1 MKIISVFIDRKG
13 ENMEDEEIIN
23 LYWNRQEKA
32 IYETDKKYG
41 KYCST
46 ISFNIL
52 QNNEETKECV
62 NDTYLKTWD
71 SIPPQRPNILKVYLG
86 RIARNLAI
94 NQYERKKAKK
104 RDYTLEIAL
113 EELNEC
119 LSSKNNVEEEFDYNE
134 LVNMLNVFLS
144 KLSQDK
150 RKIFLERY
158 WYLYSIKEISSR
170 NKISESNV
178 KTILLRIRKGLKNF
192 LKEGD
197 LYE

>member
-13 ENMEDEEIIN
+13 EKMEDEEIID
-23 LYWNRQEKA
+23 LYWNRQERA
-32 IYETDKKYG
+32 ILETDKKYG
-41 KYCST
+41 KYCNT

-52 QNNEETKECV
+52 QNKEESKECV
-62 NDTYLKTWD
+62 NDTYLKTWN
-71 SIPPQRPNILKVYLG
+71 SIPPQRPNVLKVYLG
-86 RIARNLAI
+86 KIARNLAI

-119 LSSKNNVEEEFDYNE
+119 ISSNNNVEEQLKYND
-134 LVNMLNVFLS
+134 LIKMLNAFLA
-144 KLSQDK
+144 KLSQNK

-158 WYLYSIKEISSR
+158 WYLYSIKEISSN
-170 NKISESNV
+170 NKISESNT
-178 KTILLRIRKGLKNF
+178 KAILMRIRNQLKDY
-192 LKEGD
+192 LKEGG

>member
-1 MKIISVFIDRKG
+1 
-13 ENMEDEEIIN
+13 MEDEEIVN

-41 KYCST
+41 RYCNT

-52 QNNEETKECV
+52 HNGEEAKECV
-62 NDTYLKTWD
+62 NDTYLKTWNT
-71 SIPPQRPNILKVYLG
+71 IPDQRPNLLKAYLG
-86 RIARNLAI
+86 KIARNLAL
-94 NQYERKKAKK
+94 NRYERKKAKK
-104 RDYTLEIAL
+104 RDCTLEIAL

-119 LSSKNNVEEEFDYNE
+119 IPSNNDVEKELDYNE
-134 LVNMLNVFLS
+134 LVNTLNVFLS

-158 WYLYSIKEISSR
+158 WYLYSIKEISYF
-170 NKISESNV
+170 NNISENNT
-178 KTILLRIRKGLKNF
+178 KILLLRLRNQLKKY
-192 LKEGD
+192 LKEGG

>member
-1 MKIISVFIDRKG
+1 MR
-13 ENMEDEEIIN
+13 DEEIIN
-23 LYWNRQEKA
+23 LYWERQEKA

-41 KYCST
+41 RYCNT

-52 QNNEETKECV
+52 QNSEEAKECV
-62 NDTYLKTWD
+62 NDTYLKTWN
-71 SIPPQRPNILKVYLG
+71 SIPPQKPNILKAYLG

-94 NQYERKKAKK
+94 NQYERKKAKR

-119 LSSKNNVEEEFDYNE
+119 ISSNNNVEKELNYKE
-134 LVNMLNVFLS
+134 LVKALNNFLS
-144 KLSQDK
+144 ELSQDK

-158 WYLYSIKEISSR
+158 WYLYSIKEISSN
-170 NKISESNV
+170 NKISESNA
-178 KTILLRIRKGLKNF
+178 KIILLRMRNQLKNY
-192 LKEGD
+192 LKEGG

>member
-41 KYCST
+41 KYCTT

-62 NDTYLKTWD
+62 NDTYLKTWN

-113 EELNEC
+113 EEL
-119 LSSKNNVEEEFDYNE
+119 DYNE
-134 LVNMLNVFLS
+134 LVNMLNIFVS
-144 KLSQDK
+144 RLSQDK

-158 WYLYSIKEISSR
+158 WYLYSIKEISSN

-178 KTILLRIRKGLKNF
+178 KTILLRIRSQLKDY
-192 LKEGD
+192 LKEGG

>member
-1 MKIISVFIDRKG
+1 MR
-13 ENMEDEEIIN
+13 DEEIIN
-23 LYWNRQEKA
+23 LYWTRQEKA

-41 KYCST
+41 RYCNT

-52 QNNEETKECV
+52 QNNEEAKECV
-62 NDTYLKTWD
+62 NDTYLKAWNK
-71 SIPPQRPNILKVYLG
+71 IPPQRPNILKVYLG

-119 LSSKNNVEEEFDYNE
+119 IPSTNNVEDEVDYGE
-134 LVNMLNVFLS
+134 LINILNIFLS
-144 KLSQDK
+144 ELSKDK

-158 WYLYSIKEISSR
+158 WYLYSIKEISF
-170 NKISESNV
+170 NNNISESNT
-178 KTILLRIRKGLKNF
+178 KIILLRLRNQLKNC
-192 LKEGD
+192 LKEGGW
-197 LYE
+197 YE

>member
-1 MKIISVFIDRKG
+1 
-13 ENMEDEEIIN
+13 MEDEKIVN
-23 LYWNRQEKA
+23 LYWAREEKA

-41 KYCST
+41 KYCNT

-52 QNNEETKECV
+52 QNEEEAKECV
-62 NDTYLKTWD
+62 NDTYLKTWNN
-71 SIPPQRPNILKVYLG
+71 IPPQRPNILKVYLG
-86 RIARNLAI
+86 RITRNLAI

-119 LSSKNNVEEEFDYNE
+119 ISSNSNVEEELSYNE
-134 LVNMLNVFLS
+134 LVNQLNAFLE

-150 RKIFLERY
+150 RKIFLDRY
-158 WYLYSIKEISSR
+158 WYLYSIKKISFL
-170 NKISESNV
+170 NNISESNV
-178 KTILLRIRKGLKNF
+178 KTILLRIREKLKNY
-192 LKEGD
+192 LKEGE

>member
-1 MKIISVFIDRKG
+1 
-13 ENMEDEEIIN
+13 MEDEEIID

-32 IYETDKKYG
+32 IFETDKKYG
-41 KYCST
+41 HYCNT

-52 QNNEETKECV
+52 QNREEAKECV
-62 NDTYLKTWD
+62 NDTYLQTWN
-71 SIPPQRPNILKVYLG
+71 SIPPQRPNILKVYIG

-104 RDYTLEIAL
+104 RDYTLEVAL

-119 LSSKNNVEEEFDYNE
+119 ISSNNNVEEQLNYNE

-144 KLSQDK
+144 RLSQEK

-158 WYLYSIKEISSR
+158 WYLYSIKEISS
-170 NKISESNV
+170 NNGISESNT
-178 KTILLRIRKGLKNF
+178 KIILSRIRKQLQSY
-192 LKEGD
+192 LKEGG

>member
-1 MKIISVFIDRKG
+1 
-13 ENMEDEEIIN
+13 MEDEEIIN

-32 IYETDKKYG
+32 ISETDKKYG

-52 QNNEETKECV
+52 QNREDAKECV

-113 EELNEC
+113 QELNEC
-119 LSSKNNVEEEFDYNE
+119 ISSSNNVEEQLDYNE

-144 KLSQDK
+144 RLSQNN

-158 WYLYSIKEISSR
+158 WYLYSIKEISSNNR
-170 NKISESNV
+170 ISESNT
-178 KTILLRIRKGLKNF
+178 KTILLRIRSQLKNY
-192 LKEGD
+192 LKEGG

>member
-1 MKIISVFIDRKG
+1 MR
-13 ENMEDEEIIN
+13 DEEIIN
-23 LYWNRQEKA
+23 LYWERQEKA
-32 IYETDKKYG
+32 ICETDKKYG

-52 QNNEETKECV
+52 QNNEEARECV
-62 NDTYLKTWD
+62 NDTYLKTWNN
-71 SIPPQRPNILKVYLG
+71 IPPQRPNVFKIYLG
-86 RIARNLAI
+86 KIARNLAI

-119 LSSKNNVEEEFDYNE
+119 ISSNNNVEEELNYNE
-134 LVNMLNVFLS
+134 LVNMLNTFLS
-144 KLSQDK
+144 ELSQNK

-158 WYLYSIKEISSR
+158 WYLYSIKEISSN

-178 KTILLRIRKGLKNF
+178 KIILLRLRNQLKNY
-192 LKEGD
+192 LKEGG

>member
-41 KYCST
+41 RYCNT

-52 QNNEETKECV
+52 QNSEEAKECV
-62 NDTYLKTWD
+62 NDTYLKTWN
-71 SIPPQRPNILKVYLG
+71 SIPPQKPNILKAYLG

-94 NQYERKKAKK
+94 NQYERKKAKR

-119 LSSKNNVEEEFDYNE
+119 ISSNNNVEKELNYKE
-134 LVNMLNVFLS
+134 LVKALNNFLS
-144 KLSQDK
+144 ELSQDK

-158 WYLYSIKEISSR
+158 WYLYSIKEISSN
-170 NKISESNV
+170 NKISESNA
-178 KTILLRIRKGLKNF
+178 KIILLRMRNQLKNY
-192 LKEGD
+192 LKEGG

>member
-23 LYWNRQEKA
+23 LYWNRQE
-32 IYETDKKYG
+32 
-41 KYCST
+41 
-46 ISFNIL
+46 
-52 QNNEETKECV
+52 TKECV
-62 NDTYLKTWD
+62 NDTYLKTWN

-119 LSSKNNVEEEFDYNE
+119 ISSKNN
-134 LVNMLNVFLS
+134 
-144 KLSQDK
+144 K
-150 RKIFLERY
+150 
-158 WYLYSIKEISSR
+158 
-170 NKISESNV
+170 
-178 KTILLRIRKGLKNF
+178 
-192 LKEGD
+192 
-197 LYE
+197 

>member
-1 MKIISVFIDRKG
+1 MR
-13 ENMEDEEIIN
+13 DEEIIN
-23 LYWNRQEKA
+23 LYWERQEKA

-41 KYCST
+41 RYCNT

-52 QNNEETKECV
+52 QNSEEAKECV
-62 NDTYLKTWD
+62 NDTYLKTWN
-71 SIPPQRPNILKVYLG
+71 SIPPQKPNILKAYLG

-94 NQYERKKAKK
+94 NQYERKKAKR

-119 LSSKNNVEEEFDYNE
+119 ISSNNNVEKELNYKE
-134 LVNMLNVFLS
+134 LVKALNNFLS
-144 KLSQDK
+144 ELSQDK

-158 WYLYSIKEISSR
+158 WYLYSIKEISSN
-170 NKISESNV
+170 NKISESNA
-178 KTILLRIRKGLKNF
+178 KIILLRLRNQLKNY
-192 LKEGD
+192 LKEGG

>member
-1 MKIISVFIDRKG
+1 MR
-13 ENMEDEEIIN
+13 DEEIVN

-32 IYETDKKYG
+32 IEETDKKYG
-41 KYCST
+41 RYCNM

-52 QNNEETKECV
+52 QNNEEAKECV
-62 NDTYLKTWD
+62 NDTYLKTWNN
-71 SIPPQRPNILKVYLG
+71 IPPQRPNILKVYIG
-86 RIARNLAI
+86 KIARNLAI

-119 LSSKNNVEEEFDYNE
+119 ISSNDNVEKELDYNE
-134 LVNMLNVFLS
+134 LVKALNDFLS
-144 KLSQDK
+144 GLSKDK

-158 WYLYSIKEISSR
+158 WYLYSIKEISSK
-170 NKISESNV
+170 NKITESNT
-178 KTILLRIRKGLKNF
+178 KIILLRVRKQLKDY
-192 LKEGD
+192 LKEGG

>member
-1 MKIISVFIDRKG
+1 MR
-13 ENMEDEEIIN
+13 DEEIIN
-23 LYWNRQEKA
+23 LYWERQEKA

-41 KYCST
+41 KYCNT

-52 QNNEETKECV
+52 QNSEEAKECV
-62 NDTYLKTWD
+62 NDTYLKTWN
-71 SIPPQRPNILKVYLG
+71 SIPPQKPNILKVYLG

-119 LSSKNNVEEEFDYNE
+119 ISSNNNIEEELDYKE
-134 LVNMLNVFLS
+134 LVNILNIFLS
-144 KLSQDK
+144 ELSQDK

-158 WYLYSIKEISSR
+158 WYLYSIREISFN
-170 NKISESNV
+170 NKISESNA
-178 KTILLRIRKGLKNF
+178 KITLLRLRNQLKNY
-192 LKEGD
+192 LKEGG